1 MNKQLLWLVA
11 VPFPF
16 GSIPPTRSIG
26 QTSADAYLRGRP
38 LAAAFPLK
46 FLCAIRRD
54 VLKTVRVAGREVMLR
69 SIDGKRWFSTPSD
82 LLEYARRRQRERVEL
97 GQMLRSRLRRDD
109 RSGEV
114 KSVLDADDLG
124 GTIRLR

>member
-1 MNKQLLWLVA
+1 M
-11 VPFPF
+11 
-16 GSIPPTRSIG
+16 
-26 QTSADAYLRGRP
+26 
-38 LAAAFPLK
+38 
-46 FLCAIRRD
+46 CAIRLD

-82 LLEYARRRQRERVEL
+82 LLEYARRRHRERVEL
-97 GQMLRSRLRRDD
+97 REALRSRFRRDD

-124 GTIRLR
+124 GAIRLP